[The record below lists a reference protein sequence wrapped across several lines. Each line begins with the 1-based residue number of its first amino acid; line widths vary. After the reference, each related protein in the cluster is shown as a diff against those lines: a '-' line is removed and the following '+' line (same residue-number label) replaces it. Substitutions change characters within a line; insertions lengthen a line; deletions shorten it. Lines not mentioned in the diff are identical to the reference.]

1 LAHYYTASTRKVR
14 ARESRVNREL
24 FLKASTT
31 AHLVGQIVGRQVEPV
46 GIPAFLL
53 ALLTHV
59 RDHEPVTPSTVSA
72 AAGVPMTTLR
82 DNIQRLVDRGLV
94 ERRPNPDDGRSYY
107 LVTTGRGTA
116 VLQAAGDALLAAYEL
131 LERELGGPLTEHE
144 AWLEELNTVL
154 KRVLGEL
161 EREGELGVPS
171 SPERSFV

>member
-1 LAHYYTASTRKVR
+1 L
-14 ARESRVNREL
+14 NREL

-72 AAGVPMTTLR
+72 AAGVPVTTLR

-94 ERRPNPDDGRSYY
+94 ERSPNPGDRRSYY
-107 LVTTGRGTA
+107 LVTTSRGAA
-116 VLQAAGDALLAAYEL
+116 VLEAAGEALRVAYEL
-131 LERELGGPLTEHE
+131 LERELGDLTQRE
-144 AWLEELNTVL
+144 AWLEELNDAL
-154 KRVLGEL
+154 RRVLAEVEG
-161 EREGELGVPS
+161 EREPAEAG
-171 SPERSFV
+171 SPERLLVEG